1 MAAAGV
7 AVILLSTRVWVPQ
20 LADRIVNRVHI
31 APPYSVDPQSLA
43 VHRASIVLDLHADA
57 LIWGRDLNERHDR
70 GHVDLPRLREG
81 EVLLQVFSMPTR
93 DRTQDDRGFDRLLAS
108 AVFEW
113 WPPATWRSTRG
124 RALYMTRVLHRTAN
138 RSDGLFRVV
147 TSRRSLAEARAAH
160 ARDRRVVAGLLALE
174 GGQALEGRL
183 DTVDTLYAAGVRIL
197 GLVHRFD
204 NDLGGSS
211 TGTSSMGLTP
221 FGLRVVQHAE
231 DLGMIIDLAHASPAT
246 FSDVLRVARHPVVVS
261 HTGVRGTC
269 DRSRNLSDDQLRAVA
284 ATGGVIGIGF
294 WSGAVCG
301 RTVAHIARAIRHA
314 ARVAGIDHVALG
326 SDFDGD
332 ATVFDASGLPLLTS
346 ELLGQGMSV
355 ADLRKV
361 LGENVLRVLASTL
374 PAD

>member
-1 MAAAGV
+1 MAAAALV
-7 AVILLSTRVWVPQ
+7 VFLASTRLWAPQ

-31 APPYSVDPQSLA
+31 APPYTVDPQALA
-43 VHRASIVLDLHADA
+43 VHRASTVVDLHADA
-57 LIWGRDLNERHDR
+57 LIWGRDLLERHDR
-70 GHVDLPRLREG
+70 GQVDVPRLRDGNVFLE
-81 EVLLQVFSMPTR
+81 VFSMPTR
-93 DRTQDDRGFDRLLAS
+93 ARTGDDRGFDRILAN
-108 AVFEW
+108 AVLEW
-113 WPPATWRSTRG
+113 WPLATWQSTRA
-124 RALYMTRVLHRTAN
+124 RALYLTGALRSVTA
-138 RSDGLFRVV
+138 RSDGLFRIV
-147 TSRRSLAEARAAH
+147 TSRRTLQDALAARA
-160 ARDRRVVAGLLALE
+160 RDGRVVAGLLALE
-174 GGQALEGRL
+174 GGHALEGRVETL
-183 DTVDTLYAAGVRIL
+183 DTLHAAGVRML
-197 GLVHRFD
+197 GLIHRFD

-211 TGTSSMGLTP
+211 TGTPSMGLTP
-221 FGLRVVQHAE
+221 LGLRVVRRAE
-231 DLGMIIDLAHASPAT
+231 DLGMVIDLAHASPAT
-246 FSDVLRVARHPVVVS
+246 FTDVLRVARHPVVVS

-269 DRSRNLSDDQLRAVA
+269 DRSRNLTDEQLRAVA
-284 ATGGVIGIGF
+284 ATDGVIGIGF

-374 PAD
+374 PAN